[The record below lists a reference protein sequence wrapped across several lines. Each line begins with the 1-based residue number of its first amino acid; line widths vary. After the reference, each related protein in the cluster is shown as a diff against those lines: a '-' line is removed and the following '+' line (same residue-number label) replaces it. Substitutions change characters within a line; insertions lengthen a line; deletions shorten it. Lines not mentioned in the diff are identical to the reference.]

1 MVGITRRSVA
11 LLAIAACATT
21 AFAAEGPLDEN
32 VQVSSEVAEGNQT
45 QGISMG
51 KSRMSPTLLAGAAAG
66 TTALMVLVG
75 LFGLRVLGAK
85 IVEAEAQTAGT
96 KIAEELLR
104 RTGKFTLTT
113 PLYSAF
119 ATLTFEDGAT
129 KIIKELKQE
138 GREAEA
144 ARIAEQFQAFLSGIP
159 RDGAYTLPVAFDE
172 YKVTVH
178 LEVKNMPPQAPE
190 NPPPGATQQ

>member
-85 IVEAEAQTAGT
+85 IVEAEAQVKNT
-96 KIAEELLR
+96 
-104 RTGKFTLTT
+104 
-113 PLYSAF
+113 LYSLF
-119 ATLTFEDGAT
+119 M
-129 KIIKELKQE
+129 
-138 GREAEA
+138 
-144 ARIAEQFQAFLSGIP
+144 S
-159 RDGAYTLPVAFDE
+159 
-172 YKVTVH
+172 
-178 LEVKNMPPQAPE
+178 
-190 NPPPGATQQ
+190 